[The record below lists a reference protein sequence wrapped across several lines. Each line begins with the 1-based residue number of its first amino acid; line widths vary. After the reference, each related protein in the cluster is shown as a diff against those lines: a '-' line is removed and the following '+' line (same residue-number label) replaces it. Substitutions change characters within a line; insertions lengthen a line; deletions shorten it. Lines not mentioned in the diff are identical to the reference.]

1 MSTKRQTNDSSSPT
15 KGGGGFMFGKARS
28 SVRILRRNSNQVT
41 NGSDSTTSTPS
52 SNPFGRWL
60 RGLGGSNHNS
70 NQNNNNSDANGVA
83 STEESLNRANP
94 AYHSEGKGL
103 RKRSKNKDKR
113 RYSFN
118 EKVDK
123 SAAAIKANGTKE
135 AAKAEPLSPA
145 AKEAAGPKAPQVPSL
160 PMSRS
165 TPNLQQPVS
174 IFYINDAPAPAGIT
188 GAGGHH
194 LQQPPP
200 PSRSDSVGSLPA
212 SSSSGLS
219 SWGSIQDASKA
230 GWEQAPTP
238 PVRDASSLKALRY
251 GPGHEK
257 FPSWP
262 VPAAADQL
270 PAVKQCCHN
279 TGGSHR
285 SKSWTEQTDYPK
297 EPNGPYYSRPYLR
310 RQASSGNTLKT
321 VQERSEA
328 ALMFSEPPPPEQPH
342 LRSLPTLDREGQAI
356 GDLRYLAPSPP
367 ERDASV
373 QKTEHHQMPLLTQA
387 DVEEYA
393 RTYDSALMRHQST
406 ELFSNNGPVHQ
417 SQGSYAQ
424 SEGYHSYVSSTDS
437 TNTPFLDRLRQDS
450 QGGSGHHHH
459 HHHQASV
466 ASSGVAWDDDE
477 VASTMEPSA
486 DQWRGSL
493 SDMSVTSSSM
503 GLSSLNTR
511 QLIAHSSKVQT
522 PQRHMSESVLILSS
536 QHNQPNLSKNN
547 SSWLRANRSF
557 NQSTGNIRN
566 SALHNFSVAER
577 VNELERHNFSC
588 STSALSA
595 PKLQPRPKPTNQSS
609 YSSSNLK
616 AMQKEALLN
625 YYERKQQQT
634 NSSSSWKSEP
644 YLAPPPAPPRSAAVE
659 AYRRPEQPDFER
671 HLSDPEPCYLAKP
684 VSLSPHSDGSLRRQ
698 SHSSSSS
705 ISSGEPSHLS
715 PHHVKSPLKKLPSP
729 TDTSADLLGP
739 LIMGAPIY
747 LDDWVPE
754 RPPKKPHLRANIG
767 RPLLAPQQ
775 PPQLKRCSSSP
786 EPPPPPTPPPPS
798 HEDEVFQC
806 DEPLPPPPNDIDNVC
821 TDVNNSKSSSI
832 PSTVVSS
839 SSASL
844 LRCNVDAPCS
854 IEGSYKRTPET
865 PVKAAVVTTALTAT
879 TRASI
884 ASSVAIGV
892 APALASS
899 APRILRPLSNKQR
912 DPLVLNNNNNITNL
926 NNNNNNTNSVKNS
939 LDGVAKQFSALSTN
953 NILTKNKGLYEKRQ
967 DDQRLIIPPK
977 KPTYVRSTLNSD
989 CTPAAPVANR
999 SLKPVVPSL
1008 PPPPTVPPPTE
1019 PCESLSNHLDASS
1032 QTDLSSR
1039 TEAAQEPSS
1048 NKEAPAAPASNP
1060 VPSRLAS
1067 EVAQREEEECAQLTR
1082 DLASQLPP
1090 SDRLQE
1096 ILAPQVEKIKPTE
1109 FVEGLFQIRPPSR
1122 ASSKSSAS
1130 STKPLSPP
1138 PPSTPPKE
1146 SSPNKSADTSASETL
1161 PANSVYFT
1169 TSEPKAMFLTRYSKD
1184 ISTSNP
1190 PMTENLQRKKEELV
1204 ARLSKKLEIL
1214 KEEQTVMAMEIKI
1227 NEMLGLGL
1235 QDRLKE
1241 ASKHQE
1247 AAKLALHV
1255 DEVGKITSLLLGLSG
1270 RLARVENA
1278 LVGLNAVPKSEE
1290 KDTLLAKREKLS
1302 SQLTEAKYLK
1312 ECIDKRS
1319 THLAK
1324 MLAKILDGDASTDFE
1339 HFICMKASL
1348 QVGTRELDDRIG
1360 LGEEQLA
1367 ALKETLAA

>member
-1 MSTKRQTNDSSSPT
+1 MSTKRQSADGGVAS

-28 SVRILRRNSNQVT
+28 SVRILRKNNNQPN
-41 NGSDSTTSTPS
+41 NGSESTPPPAAS
-52 SNPFGRWL
+52 SNPLGRWL
-60 RGLGGSNHNS
+60 RGLGSSNHS
-70 NQNNNNSDANGVA
+70 SGANNSTTSSNG
-83 STEESLNRANP
+83 TDEGLNRANP
-94 AYHSEGKGL
+94 VYHSEGKGL
-103 RKRSKNKDKR
+103 RKRSKNKDRR

-118 EKVDK
+118 EKVEK
-123 SAAAIKANGTKE
+123 SSSNAIANGRKE
-135 AAKAEPLSPA
+135 VVKGECSA
-145 AKEAAGPKAPQVPSL
+145 AKEQAAGPKL

-174 IFYINDAPAPAGIT
+174 IFYVNDAPASAGVPGT
-188 GAGGHH
+188 GGLHHH
-194 LQQPPP
+194 LPPP
-200 PSRSDSVGSLPA
+200 PSRSDSVGSLLA

-297 EPNGPYYSRPYLR
+297 ESNGPYYSRPYLR
-310 RQASSGNTLKT
+310 RQASSGITLKT
-321 VQERSEA
+321 VLERSEA
-328 ALMFSEPPPPEQPH
+328 ALMFAEPPPPEQPH

-373 QKTEHHQMPLLTQA
+373 QKTDSQVPLLTQA
-387 DVEEYA
+387 EVEEYA
-393 RTYDSALMRHQST
+393 RTYDAALLRQQSA
-406 ELFSNNGPVHQ
+406 ELFGCCTGPVHQ

-450 QGGSGHHHH
+450 QGGHGHH

-466 ASSGVAWDDDE
+466 ASSGLAWDEDE
-477 VASTMEPSA
+477 AASMMGPSVSA
-486 DQWRGSL
+486 GDLRWRGSL
-493 SDMSVTSSSM
+493 SDMSVTSSSV

-536 QHNQPNLSKNN
+536 QHNQPPSQANASA
-547 SSWLRANRSF
+547 SWLRANRSY
-557 NQSTGNIRN
+557 NQSVGNIRN
-566 SALHNFSVAER
+566 SALHNFTVAER
-577 VNELERHNFSC
+577 INELERQSFSS
-588 STSALSA
+588 STTALA
-595 PKLQPRPKPTNQSS
+595 PPKVQPRLKPSAQGSFD
-609 YSSSNLK
+609 SSNLK
-616 AMQKEALLN
+616 AVQKQALLSF
-625 YYERKQQQT
+625 YERQHQQK
-634 NSSSSWKSEP
+634 SSAWKSEP

-659 AYRRPEQPDFER
+659 AYNRRAEQIDFEW
-671 HLSDPEPCYLAKP
+671 HLSDPEPSYLAKP
-684 VSLSPHSDGSLRRQ
+684 VSLSPHSEGSLRRQ

-705 ISSGEPSHLS
+705 ISSGDALHLS
-715 PHHVKSPLKKLPSP
+715 PHHMKPKKLPSP

-739 LIMGAPIY
+739 LILGSPIL
-747 LDDWVPE
+747 LDEWVPE
-754 RPPKKPHLRANIG
+754 RPPKKPHLRANIPSG
-767 RPLLAPQQ
+767 RSSSSSSALQ
-775 PPQLKRCSSSP
+775 PPHLLKRCTSSP
-786 EPPPPPTPPPPS
+786 EPPPPPTPPPPNL
-798 HEDEVFQC
+798 DNDVFHS
-806 DEPLPPPPNDIDNVC
+806 DEPLPPPPVDIENVC
-821 TDVNNSKSSSI
+821 TEGSNSKSSSI

-839 SSASL
+839 SAGL
-844 LRCNVDAPCS
+844 LRSNVDAPCS

-865 PVKAAVVTTALTAT
+865 PVKASVVTTPLDAT

-884 ASSVAIGV
+884 ASSVAVGV
-892 APALASS
+892 APSLASS
-899 APRILRPLSNKQR
+899 APRIFRPLTNKQ
-912 DPLVLNNNNNITNL
+912 PLHNNNNHSPNVNHNNNNN
-926 NNNNNNTNSVKNS
+926 SVKS
-939 LDGVAKQFSALSTN
+939 GLDGVARQLSALS
-953 NILTKNKGLYEKRQ
+953 IPGKKGLFEKNKH
-967 DDQRLIIPPK
+967 DDHRLILPPK
-977 KPTYVRSTLNSD
+977 KPTLYRPALISD
-989 CTPAAPVANR
+989 PCPVIAPLANR
-999 SLKPVVPSL
+999 SLKPMVPPL
-1008 PPPPTVPPPTE
+1008 PSVPPPLTDSF
-1019 PCESLSNHLDASS
+1019 ESQANSLDASS

-1039 TEAAQEPSS
+1039 TEAPCEPSS
-1048 NKEAPAAPASNP
+1048 NEKPLASGA
-1060 VPSRLAS
+1060 VSSRLAS
-1067 EVAQREEEECAQLTR
+1067 EAALREEEECAQLTR
-1082 DLASQLPP
+1082 DLASQLSP

-1109 FVEGLFQIRPPSR
+1109 FVEGLFQMRPPSR
-1122 ASSKSSAS
+1122 AS
-1130 STKPLSPP
+1130 TKTLAKAPSPTPAAP
-1138 PPSTPPKE
+1138 PQVNGH
-1146 SSPNKSADTSASETL
+1146 NKSAELSATEPL
-1161 PANSVYFT
+1161 PANSAYFT

-1184 ISTSNP
+1184 ISSSNP
-1190 PMTENLQRKKEELV
+1190 PIPDLQHKKEELV
-1204 ARLSKKLEIL
+1204 ARLTKKLEIL
-1214 KEEQTVMAMEIKI
+1214 KEEQTVVAMEIKI

-1241 ASKHQE
+1241 AAKHQE

-1278 LVGLNAVPKSEE
+1278 LVGLTTVPKSEE
-1290 KDTLLAKREKLS
+1290 KDTLLAKRDKLT

-1319 THLAK
+1319 AHLAK
-1324 MLAKILDGDASTDFE
+1324 MLTRILDLDASTDFE

-1348 QVGTRELDDRIG
+1348 QVCARELDDRIG

-1367 ALKETLAA
+1367 ALRETLSA